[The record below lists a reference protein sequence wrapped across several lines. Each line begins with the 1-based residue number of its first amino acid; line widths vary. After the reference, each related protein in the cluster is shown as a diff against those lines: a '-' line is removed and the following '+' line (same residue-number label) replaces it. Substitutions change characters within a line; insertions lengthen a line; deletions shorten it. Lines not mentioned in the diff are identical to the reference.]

1 MKKVLAVAL
10 IAAALITM
18 IIVPVGAELTN
29 EEQII
34 NDRRPIKCPEC
45 GQQLNNTDGDGNK
58 TPLAWRDVKGNV
70 NYDTVDSYTHYCDN
84 CQTDVTFHFWACKYS
99 SCHICLPTSPGDVC
113 PNCHAYQVIPED
125 IQELIYGAG
134 DAENSYYA
142 GTVQGY
148 EKGKAAATDGGYE
161 AGYNA
166 GYEAGYAV
174 YPFVMGHITNNGQK
188 EVQAEMAS
196 PKYGGAYD
204 PDKLK
209 QDEKN
214 QEAALAQLKVD
225 GQDYN
230 PKQMD
235 AYETVS
241 GAEKESSEGMFM
253 GSPII
258 FGREALGKL
267 GVMDNMYVTMPLVK
281 RLQYQAASVNF
292 NRALG
297 EGNKIKNQKALDNI
311 IKAQT
316 EAIAVQKRVT
326 LDSYKPYVSADE
338 LKQMGAWYDE
348 YLASV
353 VATLRSNESSDNKQK
368 QQEKATKLL
377 NSRLLNKKEKVERRL
392 ELLGQEA
399 AKEAINIYGVGSGG
413 SRLTTGTLPL
423 HNQLETALASFKHT
437 EKALIFN
444 TGYMANVGIISALGI
459 KDSIIFS
466 DELNHASIIDGCR
479 LSHAKTVVYKHN
491 DMKDLAEKLQEH
503 AGCQGLIVTDAVFS
517 MGGDIAPLPDIMA
530 LAEQYHVLTMVDEA
544 HATGVIGATG
554 RGIVEHFGLKR
565 QPDVLMGTLSKALA
579 AEGGYV
585 CGSQLLIDYLRNTAR
600 SYIFS
605 TSLSPAV
612 LAAATKALELL
623 ENQPSMVHQLQ
634 ENTRIFC
641 KTLQQEGI
649 EAHSDTA
656 IVPIVLHD
664 EELALRVAEELN
676 IQNIFISPIRYP
688 TVPKGQAMLRAAL
701 MATHTAEE
709 LRQAAHTIGQ
719 TISRLTNN

>member
-1 MKKVLAVAL
+1 MS
-10 IAAALITM
+10 I
-18 IIVPVGAELTN
+18 
-29 EEQII
+29 
-34 NDRRPIKCPEC
+34 
-45 GQQLNNTDGDGNK
+45 
-58 TPLAWRDVKGNV
+58 
-70 NYDTVDSYTHYCDN
+70 
-84 CQTDVTFHFWACKYS
+84 YS
-99 SCHICLPTSPGDVC
+99 LKMRASKHTGS
-113 PNCHAYQVIPED
+113 
-125 IQELIYGAG
+125 IQE
-134 DAENSYYA
+134 
-142 GTVQGY
+142 
-148 EKGKAAATDGGYE
+148 
-161 AGYNA
+161 
-166 GYEAGYAV
+166 
-174 YPFVMGHITNNGQK
+174 H
-188 EVQAEMAS
+188 
-196 PKYGGAYD
+196 
-204 PDKLK
+204 
-209 QDEKN
+209 
-214 QEAALAQLKVD
+214 
-225 GQDYN
+225 
-230 PKQMD
+230 
-235 AYETVS
+235 VS
-241 GAEKESSEGMFM
+241 GAEKILPQQELPQQM
-253 GSPII
+253 
-258 FGREALGKL
+258 EALLSRALHHAKGKADFINLKIEAVAPENLKYIEALPVSTHEAATPAEGRQFMCQIMTEL
-267 GVMDNMYVTMPLVK
+267 GLTPDKCQKILELFQATYGMRGAMLLDVDTLERLEPDQQRGIRATYMDSIAPKGEAKAICDGKNHFQEALVLASKVLSAPNIIGELCMSDDPDYITGYIATRDKGYIRITQLKKMGCPDGGRIFLYRGPKSQVEDCIQYLQEQRVLVK
-281 RLQYQAASVNF
+281 NVPSNPYANNTPKPKSTSDKPWQIFQDILAQKKSQQLYRNTKEISSAQAAHIIYQ
-292 NRALG
+292 G
-297 EGNKIKNQKALDNI
+297 QNQL
-311 IKAQT
+311 
-316 EAIAVQKRVT
+316 
-326 LDSYKPYVSADE
+326 
-338 LKQMGAWYDE
+338 M
-348 YLASV
+348 LAS
-353 VATLRSNESSDNKQK
+353 NDY
-368 QQEKATKLL
+368 
-377 NSRLLNKKEKVERRL
+377 
-392 ELLGQEA
+392 LGLIDHPEVKEA
-399 AKEAINIYGVGSGG
+399 AKEAIKIYGVGSGG

-554 RGIVEHFGLKR
+554 RGIAEHFGLKR

-641 KTLQQEGI
+641 KTLQKEGI

-676 IQNIFISPIRYP
+676 RQNIFISPIRYP
-688 TVPKGQAMLRAAL
+688 TLPKGQAMLRAAL
-701 MATHTAEE
+701 MATHTPEE
-709 LRQAAHTIGQ
+709 LCQAAHTIGQ
-719 TISRLTNN
+719 TISRLADN

>member
-1 MKKVLAVAL
+1 MS
-10 IAAALITM
+10 I
-18 IIVPVGAELTN
+18 
-29 EEQII
+29 
-34 NDRRPIKCPEC
+34 
-45 GQQLNNTDGDGNK
+45 
-58 TPLAWRDVKGNV
+58 
-70 NYDTVDSYTHYCDN
+70 
-84 CQTDVTFHFWACKYS
+84 YS
-99 SCHICLPTSPGDVC
+99 LKMRASKHTGS
-113 PNCHAYQVIPED
+113 
-125 IQELIYGAG
+125 IQE
-134 DAENSYYA
+134 
-142 GTVQGY
+142 
-148 EKGKAAATDGGYE
+148 
-161 AGYNA
+161 
-166 GYEAGYAV
+166 
-174 YPFVMGHITNNGQK
+174 H
-188 EVQAEMAS
+188 
-196 PKYGGAYD
+196 
-204 PDKLK
+204 
-209 QDEKN
+209 
-214 QEAALAQLKVD
+214 
-225 GQDYN
+225 
-230 PKQMD
+230 
-235 AYETVS
+235 VS
-241 GAEKESSEGMFM
+241 GAEKILPQQELPQQMEALLSRALHHAKGKADFINLKIEAISSE
-253 GSPII
+253 SLQYI
-258 FGREALGKL
+258 EALPVSTHEAANPAEGRQFMCQIMTELGLTPDKCQKILELFQATYGMRGAMLLDVDTLERLEPDQQRGIRATYMDSIAPKGEAKDICDGKNHFQEAL
-267 GVMDNMYVTMPLVK
+267 VLASKVLSAPNIIGELCMSDDPDYITGYIATRDKGYIRITQLKEMGCPDGGRIFLYRGPKSQVEDCIQYLQEQRVLVK
-281 RLQYQAASVNF
+281 NVPANPYGNNTSKPKSAPNKPWQVFEDILAQKKSQQLYRNTKEISSAQAAHIIYQ
-292 NRALG
+292 G
-297 EGNKIKNQKALDNI
+297 QNQL
-311 IKAQT
+311 
-316 EAIAVQKRVT
+316 
-326 LDSYKPYVSADE
+326 
-338 LKQMGAWYDE
+338 M
-348 YLASV
+348 LAS
-353 VATLRSNESSDNKQK
+353 NDY
-368 QQEKATKLL
+368 
-377 NSRLLNKKEKVERRL
+377 
-392 ELLGQEA
+392 LGLIDHPEVKEA

-554 RGIVEHFGLKR
+554 RGIAEHFGLKH

-664 EELALRVAEELN
+664 EELALRAAEELN
-676 IQNIFISPIRYP
+676 RQNIFISPIRYP

-701 MATHTAEE
+701 MATHTPEE

-719 TISRLTNN
+719 TILRLTDN

>member
-1 MKKVLAVAL
+1 MS
-10 IAAALITM
+10 I
-18 IIVPVGAELTN
+18 
-29 EEQII
+29 
-34 NDRRPIKCPEC
+34 
-45 GQQLNNTDGDGNK
+45 
-58 TPLAWRDVKGNV
+58 
-70 NYDTVDSYTHYCDN
+70 
-84 CQTDVTFHFWACKYS
+84 YS
-99 SCHICLPTSPGDVC
+99 LKMRASKHTGS
-113 PNCHAYQVIPED
+113 
-125 IQELIYGAG
+125 IQE
-134 DAENSYYA
+134 
-142 GTVQGY
+142 
-148 EKGKAAATDGGYE
+148 
-161 AGYNA
+161 
-166 GYEAGYAV
+166 
-174 YPFVMGHITNNGQK
+174 H
-188 EVQAEMAS
+188 
-196 PKYGGAYD
+196 
-204 PDKLK
+204 
-209 QDEKN
+209 
-214 QEAALAQLKVD
+214 
-225 GQDYN
+225 
-230 PKQMD
+230 
-235 AYETVS
+235 VS
-241 GAEKESSEGMFM
+241 GAEKILPQQELPQQMEALLSRALHHAKGKADFINLKIEAISSESLKYIEALPVSTHEAATPAEGRQFMCQIMTELGLTPDKCQKILELFQATYGMRGAM
-253 GSPII
+253 LLDVDTLERLEPDQQRGIRATYMDSIAPK
-258 FGREALGKL
+258 REAKVICDGKNHFQEAL
-267 GVMDNMYVTMPLVK
+267 VLASKVLSAPNIIGELCMSDDPDYITGYIATRDKGYIRITQLKEMGCPDGGRIFLYRGPKSQVDDCIQYLQEQRVLVK
-281 RLQYQAASVNF
+281 NVPSNPYANNTPKPKSTSDKPWQIFEDILDQKKSQQLYRNTKEISSAQAAHIIYQ
-292 NRALG
+292 G
-297 EGNKIKNQKALDNI
+297 QNQL
-311 IKAQT
+311 
-316 EAIAVQKRVT
+316 
-326 LDSYKPYVSADE
+326 
-338 LKQMGAWYDE
+338 M
-348 YLASV
+348 LAS
-353 VATLRSNESSDNKQK
+353 NDY
-368 QQEKATKLL
+368 
-377 NSRLLNKKEKVERRL
+377 
-392 ELLGQEA
+392 LGLIDHPEVKEA
-399 AKEAINIYGVGSGG
+399 AREAINIYGVGSGG

-423 HNQLETALASFKHT
+423 HNQLETTLASFKHT

-491 DMKDLAEKLQEH
+491 DMKDLAEKLQAH
-503 AGCQGLIVTDAVFS
+503 AGCQGLIITDAVFS

-554 RGIVEHFGLKR
+554 RGIAEYFGLKR

-664 EELALRVAEELN
+664 EELALRAAEELN
-676 IQNIFISPIRYP
+676 RQNIFISPIRYP

-719 TISRLTNN
+719 TISRLTDN

>member
-1 MKKVLAVAL
+1 MS
-10 IAAALITM
+10 I
-18 IIVPVGAELTN
+18 
-29 EEQII
+29 
-34 NDRRPIKCPEC
+34 
-45 GQQLNNTDGDGNK
+45 
-58 TPLAWRDVKGNV
+58 
-70 NYDTVDSYTHYCDN
+70 
-84 CQTDVTFHFWACKYS
+84 YS
-99 SCHICLPTSPGDVC
+99 LKMRASKHTGS
-113 PNCHAYQVIPED
+113 
-125 IQELIYGAG
+125 IQE
-134 DAENSYYA
+134 
-142 GTVQGY
+142 
-148 EKGKAAATDGGYE
+148 
-161 AGYNA
+161 
-166 GYEAGYAV
+166 
-174 YPFVMGHITNNGQK
+174 H
-188 EVQAEMAS
+188 
-196 PKYGGAYD
+196 
-204 PDKLK
+204 
-209 QDEKN
+209 
-214 QEAALAQLKVD
+214 
-225 GQDYN
+225 
-230 PKQMD
+230 
-235 AYETVS
+235 VS
-241 GAEKESSEGMFM
+241 GAEKILPQHELPQQM
-253 GSPII
+253 
-258 FGREALGKL
+258 EALLSRALHHAKGKADFINLKIEAVAPENLQYIEALPVSTHEAATPAEGQQFMCQIMAEL
-267 GVMDNMYVTMPLVK
+267 GLTQDKCQKILELFQATYGMRGAMLLDVDTLERLEPDQQRGIRATYMDSIAPKGEAKAICDGKNHFQEALVLASKVLSAPNIIGELCMSDDPDYITGYIATQDKGYIRITQLKEMGCPDGGRIFLYHGPKSQVNDCIKYLQEQRVLVK
-281 RLQYQAASVNF
+281 NVPTNLYGNNTPKPKSAPNKPWQVFEDILAQKKSQQLYRNTKEISSAQAAHIIYQ
-292 NRALG
+292 G
-297 EGNKIKNQKALDNI
+297 QNQL
-311 IKAQT
+311 
-316 EAIAVQKRVT
+316 
-326 LDSYKPYVSADE
+326 
-338 LKQMGAWYDE
+338 M
-348 YLASV
+348 LAS
-353 VATLRSNESSDNKQK
+353 NDY
-368 QQEKATKLL
+368 
-377 NSRLLNKKEKVERRL
+377 
-392 ELLGQEA
+392 LGLIDHPEVKEA

-491 DMKDLAEKLQEH
+491 DMQDLAEKLQKY

-554 RGIVEHFGLKR
+554 QGIAEHFGLKR

-612 LAAATKALELL
+612 LAAATKALKLL
-623 ENQPSMVHQLQ
+623 ADQPSMVHQLQ
-634 ENTRIFC
+634 DNTRIFC

-664 EELALRVAEELN
+664 EELALCVAEELN
-676 IQNIFISPIRYP
+676 RQNIFISPIRYP

-701 MATHTAEE
+701 MATHTPEE

-719 TISRLTNN
+719 TIARFTDN

>member
-1 MKKVLAVAL
+1 MS
-10 IAAALITM
+10 I
-18 IIVPVGAELTN
+18 
-29 EEQII
+29 
-34 NDRRPIKCPEC
+34 
-45 GQQLNNTDGDGNK
+45 
-58 TPLAWRDVKGNV
+58 
-70 NYDTVDSYTHYCDN
+70 
-84 CQTDVTFHFWACKYS
+84 YS
-99 SCHICLPTSPGDVC
+99 LKMRASKHTGS
-113 PNCHAYQVIPED
+113 
-125 IQELIYGAG
+125 IQE
-134 DAENSYYA
+134 
-142 GTVQGY
+142 
-148 EKGKAAATDGGYE
+148 
-161 AGYNA
+161 
-166 GYEAGYAV
+166 
-174 YPFVMGHITNNGQK
+174 H
-188 EVQAEMAS
+188 
-196 PKYGGAYD
+196 
-204 PDKLK
+204 
-209 QDEKN
+209 
-214 QEAALAQLKVD
+214 
-225 GQDYN
+225 
-230 PKQMD
+230 
-235 AYETVS
+235 VS
-241 GAEKESSEGMFM
+241 GAEKILPQQELPQQM
-253 GSPII
+253 
-258 FGREALGKL
+258 EALLSRALHHAKGKADFINLKIEAVAPENLQYIEALPVSTHEAATPAEGRQFMCQIMTEL
-267 GVMDNMYVTMPLVK
+267 GLTPDKCQKILELFQATYGMRGAMLLDVDTLERLEPDQQRGIRATYMDSIAPKGEAKAICDGKNHFQEALVLASKVLSAPNIIGELCMSDDPDYITGYIATRDKGYIRITQLKEMGCPDGGRIFLYRGPKSQVEDCIQYLQEQRVLVK
-281 RLQYQAASVNF
+281 NVPSNPYANNTPKPKSTSDKPWQIFQDILDQKKSQQLYRNTKEISSAQAAHIIYQ
-292 NRALG
+292 G
-297 EGNKIKNQKALDNI
+297 QNQL
-311 IKAQT
+311 
-316 EAIAVQKRVT
+316 
-326 LDSYKPYVSADE
+326 
-338 LKQMGAWYDE
+338 M
-348 YLASV
+348 LAS
-353 VATLRSNESSDNKQK
+353 NDY
-368 QQEKATKLL
+368 
-377 NSRLLNKKEKVERRL
+377 
-392 ELLGQEA
+392 LGLIDHPEVKEA

-554 RGIVEHFGLKR
+554 RGIAEHFGLKC

-585 CGSQLLIDYLRNTAR
+585 CSSQLLIDYLRNTAR

-676 IQNIFISPIRYP
+676 RQNIFISPIRYP

-701 MATHTAEE
+701 MATHTPEE
-709 LRQAAHTIGQ
+709 LCQAAHTIGQ
-719 TISRLTNN
+719 TISRLTDN

>member
-1 MKKVLAVAL
+1 MS
-10 IAAALITM
+10 I
-18 IIVPVGAELTN
+18 
-29 EEQII
+29 
-34 NDRRPIKCPEC
+34 
-45 GQQLNNTDGDGNK
+45 
-58 TPLAWRDVKGNV
+58 
-70 NYDTVDSYTHYCDN
+70 
-84 CQTDVTFHFWACKYS
+84 YS
-99 SCHICLPTSPGDVC
+99 LKMRASKHTGS
-113 PNCHAYQVIPED
+113 
-125 IQELIYGAG
+125 IQE
-134 DAENSYYA
+134 
-142 GTVQGY
+142 
-148 EKGKAAATDGGYE
+148 
-161 AGYNA
+161 
-166 GYEAGYAV
+166 
-174 YPFVMGHITNNGQK
+174 H
-188 EVQAEMAS
+188 
-196 PKYGGAYD
+196 
-204 PDKLK
+204 
-209 QDEKN
+209 
-214 QEAALAQLKVD
+214 
-225 GQDYN
+225 
-230 PKQMD
+230 
-235 AYETVS
+235 VS
-241 GAEKESSEGMFM
+241 GAEKILPQQELPQQMEALLSRALHHAKGKADFINLKIEAISSE
-253 GSPII
+253 SLQYI
-258 FGREALGKL
+258 EALPVSTHEAANPAEGRQFMCQIMTELGLTPDKCQKILELFQATYGMRGAMLLNVDTLERLEPDQQRGIRATYMDSIAPKGEVKAICDGKNHFQEAL
-267 GVMDNMYVTMPLVK
+267 VLASKVLSAPNIIGELCMSDDPDYITGYIATRDKGYIRITQLKEMGCPDGGRIFLYRGPKSQVNDCIKYLQEQRVLVK
-281 RLQYQAASVNF
+281 NVPANPYGNNTPKPKSPSDKPWQVFEDILAQKKSQQLYRNTKEISSAQAAHIIYQGQNQLMLASNDY
-292 NRALG
+292 LG
-297 EGNKIKNQKALDNI
+297 LIDHPEIKN
-311 IKAQT
+311 
-316 EAIAVQKRVT
+316 
-326 LDSYKPYVSADE
+326 
-338 LKQMGAWYDE
+338 
-348 YLASV
+348 
-353 VATLRSNESSDNKQK
+353 
-368 QQEKATKLL
+368 
-377 NSRLLNKKEKVERRL
+377 
-392 ELLGQEA
+392 A

-491 DMKDLAEKLQEH
+491 DMKDLTEKLQEH

-641 KTLQQEGI
+641 ETLQQEGI

-656 IVPIVLHD
+656 IIPIVLHD

-676 IQNIFISPIRYP
+676 RQNIFISPIRYP

-701 MATHTAEE
+701 MATHTPEE

>member
-1 MKKVLAVAL
+1 MS
-10 IAAALITM
+10 I
-18 IIVPVGAELTN
+18 
-29 EEQII
+29 
-34 NDRRPIKCPEC
+34 
-45 GQQLNNTDGDGNK
+45 
-58 TPLAWRDVKGNV
+58 
-70 NYDTVDSYTHYCDN
+70 
-84 CQTDVTFHFWACKYS
+84 YS
-99 SCHICLPTSPGDVC
+99 LKMRASKHTGS
-113 PNCHAYQVIPED
+113 
-125 IQELIYGAG
+125 IQE
-134 DAENSYYA
+134 
-142 GTVQGY
+142 
-148 EKGKAAATDGGYE
+148 
-161 AGYNA
+161 
-166 GYEAGYAV
+166 
-174 YPFVMGHITNNGQK
+174 H
-188 EVQAEMAS
+188 
-196 PKYGGAYD
+196 
-204 PDKLK
+204 
-209 QDEKN
+209 
-214 QEAALAQLKVD
+214 
-225 GQDYN
+225 
-230 PKQMD
+230 
-235 AYETVS
+235 VS
-241 GAEKESSEGMFM
+241 GAEKILPQQELPQQM
-253 GSPII
+253 
-258 FGREALGKL
+258 EALLSRALHHAKGKADFINLKIEAVAPENLKYIEALPVSTHEAATPAEGRQFMCQIMTEL
-267 GVMDNMYVTMPLVK
+267 GLTPDKCQKILELFQATYGMRGAMLLDVDTLERLEPDQQRGIRATYMDSIAPKGEAKAICDGKNHFQEALVLASKVLSAPNIIGELCMSDDPDYITGYIATRDKGYIRITQLKKMGCPDGGRIFLYRGPKSQVEDCIQYLQEQRVLVK
-281 RLQYQAASVNF
+281 NVPSNPYANNTPKPKSTSDKPWQIFQDILAQKKSQQLYRNTKEISSAQAAHIIYQ
-292 NRALG
+292 G
-297 EGNKIKNQKALDNI
+297 QNQL
-311 IKAQT
+311 
-316 EAIAVQKRVT
+316 
-326 LDSYKPYVSADE
+326 
-338 LKQMGAWYDE
+338 M
-348 YLASV
+348 LAS
-353 VATLRSNESSDNKQK
+353 NDY
-368 QQEKATKLL
+368 
-377 NSRLLNKKEKVERRL
+377 
-392 ELLGQEA
+392 LGLIDHPEVKEA

-554 RGIVEHFGLKR
+554 RGIAEHFGLKR

-676 IQNIFISPIRYP
+676 RQNIFISPIRYP

-701 MATHTAEE
+701 MATHTPEE
-709 LRQAAHTIGQ
+709 LCQAAHTIGQ
-719 TISRLTNN
+719 TISRLADN

>member
-1 MKKVLAVAL
+1 MS
-10 IAAALITM
+10 I
-18 IIVPVGAELTN
+18 
-29 EEQII
+29 
-34 NDRRPIKCPEC
+34 
-45 GQQLNNTDGDGNK
+45 
-58 TPLAWRDVKGNV
+58 
-70 NYDTVDSYTHYCDN
+70 
-84 CQTDVTFHFWACKYS
+84 YS
-99 SCHICLPTSPGDVC
+99 LKMRASKHTGSV
-113 PNCHAYQVIPED
+113 
-125 IQELIYGAG
+125 QE
-134 DAENSYYA
+134 
-142 GTVQGY
+142 
-148 EKGKAAATDGGYE
+148 
-161 AGYNA
+161 
-166 GYEAGYAV
+166 
-174 YPFVMGHITNNGQK
+174 H
-188 EVQAEMAS
+188 
-196 PKYGGAYD
+196 
-204 PDKLK
+204 
-209 QDEKN
+209 
-214 QEAALAQLKVD
+214 
-225 GQDYN
+225 
-230 PKQMD
+230 
-235 AYETVS
+235 VS
-241 GAEKESSEGMFM
+241 GAEKILPQQELPQQMEALLSRALHHAKGKADFINLKIEAISSE
-253 GSPII
+253 SLKYI
-258 FGREALGKL
+258 EALPVSTHEAANPAEGRQFMCQIMTELGLTPDKCQKILELFQATYGMRGAMLLDVDTLERLEPDQQRGIRATYMDSIAPKGEAKAICDGKNHFQEAL
-267 GVMDNMYVTMPLVK
+267 VLASKVLSAPNIIGELCMSDDPDYITGYIATRDKGYIRITQLKEMGCPDGGRIFLYRGPKSQVEDCIKYLQEQRVLVK
-281 RLQYQAASVNF
+281 NVPANPYANNTPKPKSPSDKPWQVFADILAQKKSQQLYRNTKEISSAQAAHIVYQ
-292 NRALG
+292 G
-297 EGNKIKNQKALDNI
+297 QNQL
-311 IKAQT
+311 
-316 EAIAVQKRVT
+316 
-326 LDSYKPYVSADE
+326 
-338 LKQMGAWYDE
+338 M
-348 YLASV
+348 LAS
-353 VATLRSNESSDNKQK
+353 NDY
-368 QQEKATKLL
+368 
-377 NSRLLNKKEKVERRL
+377 
-392 ELLGQEA
+392 LGLIDHPEVKEA

-479 LSHAKTVVYKHN
+479 LSHAKTLVYKHN
-491 DMKDLAEKLQEH
+491 DMKDLAEKLREH

-554 RGIVEHFGLKR
+554 RGIAEHFGLKR

-612 LAAATKALELL
+612 LATATKALELL

-641 KTLQQEGI
+641 ETLQQEGI

-676 IQNIFISPIRYP
+676 RQNIFISPIRYP

-701 MATHTAEE
+701 MATHTPEE

>member
-1 MKKVLAVAL
+1 MS
-10 IAAALITM
+10 I
-18 IIVPVGAELTN
+18 
-29 EEQII
+29 
-34 NDRRPIKCPEC
+34 
-45 GQQLNNTDGDGNK
+45 
-58 TPLAWRDVKGNV
+58 
-70 NYDTVDSYTHYCDN
+70 
-84 CQTDVTFHFWACKYS
+84 YS
-99 SCHICLPTSPGDVC
+99 LKMRASKHTGS
-113 PNCHAYQVIPED
+113 
-125 IQELIYGAG
+125 IQE
-134 DAENSYYA
+134 
-142 GTVQGY
+142 
-148 EKGKAAATDGGYE
+148 
-161 AGYNA
+161 
-166 GYEAGYAV
+166 
-174 YPFVMGHITNNGQK
+174 H
-188 EVQAEMAS
+188 
-196 PKYGGAYD
+196 
-204 PDKLK
+204 
-209 QDEKN
+209 
-214 QEAALAQLKVD
+214 
-225 GQDYN
+225 
-230 PKQMD
+230 
-235 AYETVS
+235 VS
-241 GAEKESSEGMFM
+241 GAEKILPQQELPQQM
-253 GSPII
+253 
-258 FGREALGKL
+258 EALLSRALHHAKGKADFINLKIEAVAPENLKYIEALPVSTHEAATPADGRQFMCQIMAEL
-267 GVMDNMYVTMPLVK
+267 GLTTDKCQKILELFQATYGMRGAMLLDVDTLERLEPDQQRGIRATYMDSIAPKGEAKAICDGKNHFQEALVLASKVLSAPNIIGELCMSDDPDYITGYIATRDKGYIRITQLKEMGCPDGGRIFLYRGPKSQVEDCIQYLQEQRVLVK
-281 RLQYQAASVNF
+281 NVPSNPYANNTPKPKSTSDKPWQTFQDILAQKKNQQLYRNTKEISSAQAAHIIYQ
-292 NRALG
+292 G
-297 EGNKIKNQKALDNI
+297 QNQL
-311 IKAQT
+311 
-316 EAIAVQKRVT
+316 
-326 LDSYKPYVSADE
+326 
-338 LKQMGAWYDE
+338 M
-348 YLASV
+348 LAS
-353 VATLRSNESSDNKQK
+353 NDY
-368 QQEKATKLL
+368 
-377 NSRLLNKKEKVERRL
+377 
-392 ELLGQEA
+392 LGLIDHPEVKEA

-554 RGIVEHFGLKR
+554 RGIAEHFGLKR

-649 EAHSDTA
+649 EAYSDTA

-664 EELALRVAEELN
+664 EELALRVAEKLN
-676 IQNIFISPIRYP
+676 RQNIFISPIRYP

-701 MATHTAEE
+701 MATHTPEE
-709 LRQAAHTIGQ
+709 LCQAAHTIGQ
-719 TISRLTNN
+719 TISKLADN

>member
-1 MKKVLAVAL
+1 MS
-10 IAAALITM
+10 I
-18 IIVPVGAELTN
+18 
-29 EEQII
+29 
-34 NDRRPIKCPEC
+34 
-45 GQQLNNTDGDGNK
+45 
-58 TPLAWRDVKGNV
+58 
-70 NYDTVDSYTHYCDN
+70 
-84 CQTDVTFHFWACKYS
+84 YS
-99 SCHICLPTSPGDVC
+99 LKMRASKHIGS
-113 PNCHAYQVIPED
+113 
-125 IQELIYGAG
+125 IQE
-134 DAENSYYA
+134 
-142 GTVQGY
+142 
-148 EKGKAAATDGGYE
+148 
-161 AGYNA
+161 
-166 GYEAGYAV
+166 
-174 YPFVMGHITNNGQK
+174 H
-188 EVQAEMAS
+188 
-196 PKYGGAYD
+196 
-204 PDKLK
+204 
-209 QDEKN
+209 
-214 QEAALAQLKVD
+214 
-225 GQDYN
+225 
-230 PKQMD
+230 
-235 AYETVS
+235 VS
-241 GAEKESSEGMFM
+241 GAEKILPQQELPQQMEALLSRALHHAKGKADFINLKIEAISSENLKY
-253 GSPII
+253 I
-258 FGREALGKL
+258 EALPVSTHEAATPADGRQFMCQIMAELGLTPDKCQKILELFQATYGMRGAMLLDVDTLERLEPDQQRGIRATYMDSIAPKGEAKAICDGKNHFQEAL
-267 GVMDNMYVTMPLVK
+267 VLASKVLSAPNIIGELCMSDDPDYITGYIATRDKGYIRITQLKEMGCPDGGRIFLYRGPKSQVEDCIQYLQEQRVLVK
-281 RLQYQAASVNF
+281 NVPSNPYGNNTPKPKSTSDKPWQIFQDILAQKKSQQLYRNTKEISSAQAAHIIYQ
-292 NRALG
+292 G
-297 EGNKIKNQKALDNI
+297 QNQL
-311 IKAQT
+311 
-316 EAIAVQKRVT
+316 
-326 LDSYKPYVSADE
+326 
-338 LKQMGAWYDE
+338 M
-348 YLASV
+348 LAS
-353 VATLRSNESSDNKQK
+353 NDY
-368 QQEKATKLL
+368 
-377 NSRLLNKKEKVERRL
+377 
-392 ELLGQEA
+392 LGLIDHPEVKEA

-423 HNQLETALASFKHT
+423 HNQLESALASFKHT

-641 KTLQQEGI
+641 KTLQQEGL

-676 IQNIFISPIRYP
+676 RQNIFISPIRYP

-701 MATHTAEE
+701 MATHTPEE
-709 LRQAAHTIGQ
+709 LCQAAHTIGQ
-719 TISRLTNN
+719 TIAKLADN

>member
-1 MKKVLAVAL
+1 MS
-10 IAAALITM
+10 I
-18 IIVPVGAELTN
+18 
-29 EEQII
+29 
-34 NDRRPIKCPEC
+34 
-45 GQQLNNTDGDGNK
+45 
-58 TPLAWRDVKGNV
+58 
-70 NYDTVDSYTHYCDN
+70 
-84 CQTDVTFHFWACKYS
+84 YS
-99 SCHICLPTSPGDVC
+99 LKMRASKHTGS
-113 PNCHAYQVIPED
+113 
-125 IQELIYGAG
+125 IQE
-134 DAENSYYA
+134 
-142 GTVQGY
+142 
-148 EKGKAAATDGGYE
+148 
-161 AGYNA
+161 
-166 GYEAGYAV
+166 
-174 YPFVMGHITNNGQK
+174 H
-188 EVQAEMAS
+188 
-196 PKYGGAYD
+196 
-204 PDKLK
+204 
-209 QDEKN
+209 
-214 QEAALAQLKVD
+214 
-225 GQDYN
+225 
-230 PKQMD
+230 
-235 AYETVS
+235 VS
-241 GAEKESSEGMFM
+241 GAEKILPQQELPQQM
-253 GSPII
+253 
-258 FGREALGKL
+258 EALLSRALHHAKGKADFINLKIEAVAPENLKYIEALPVSTHEAATPAEGRQFMCQIMTEL
-267 GVMDNMYVTMPLVK
+267 GLTPDKCQKILELFQATYGMRGAMLLDIDTLERLEPDQQRGIRATYMDSVAPKGEAKAICDGKNHFQEALVLASKVLSAPNIIGELCMSDDPDYITGYIATRDKGYIRITQLKEMGCLDGGRIFLYRGPKSQVEDCIQYLQEQRVLVK
-281 RLQYQAASVNF
+281 NVPSNPYANNTPKPKSTSDKPWQIFQDILAQKKNQQLYRNTKEISSAQAAHIIYQ
-292 NRALG
+292 G
-297 EGNKIKNQKALDNI
+297 QNQL
-311 IKAQT
+311 
-316 EAIAVQKRVT
+316 
-326 LDSYKPYVSADE
+326 
-338 LKQMGAWYDE
+338 M
-348 YLASV
+348 LAS
-353 VATLRSNESSDNKQK
+353 NDY
-368 QQEKATKLL
+368 
-377 NSRLLNKKEKVERRL
+377 
-392 ELLGQEA
+392 LGLIDHPEVKEA

-554 RGIVEHFGLKR
+554 RGIAEHFGLKR

-676 IQNIFISPIRYP
+676 RQNIFISPIRYP

-701 MATHTAEE
+701 MATHIPEE

>member
-1 MKKVLAVAL
+1 MS
-10 IAAALITM
+10 I
-18 IIVPVGAELTN
+18 
-29 EEQII
+29 
-34 NDRRPIKCPEC
+34 
-45 GQQLNNTDGDGNK
+45 
-58 TPLAWRDVKGNV
+58 
-70 NYDTVDSYTHYCDN
+70 
-84 CQTDVTFHFWACKYS
+84 YS
-99 SCHICLPTSPGDVC
+99 LKMRASKHTGS
-113 PNCHAYQVIPED
+113 
-125 IQELIYGAG
+125 IQE
-134 DAENSYYA
+134 
-142 GTVQGY
+142 
-148 EKGKAAATDGGYE
+148 
-161 AGYNA
+161 
-166 GYEAGYAV
+166 
-174 YPFVMGHITNNGQK
+174 H
-188 EVQAEMAS
+188 
-196 PKYGGAYD
+196 
-204 PDKLK
+204 
-209 QDEKN
+209 
-214 QEAALAQLKVD
+214 
-225 GQDYN
+225 
-230 PKQMD
+230 
-235 AYETVS
+235 VS
-241 GAEKESSEGMFM
+241 GAEKILPQQELPQQM
-253 GSPII
+253 
-258 FGREALGKL
+258 EALLSRALHHAKGKADFINLKIEAVTPENLKYIEALPVSTHEAATPAEGRQFMCQIMAEL
-267 GVMDNMYVTMPLVK
+267 GLTPDKCQKIWELFQATYGMRGAMLLDVDTLERLEPDQQRGIRATYMDSIAPKGEAKAICDGKNHFQEALVLASKVLSAPNIIGELCMSDDPDYITGYIATRDKGYIRITKLKEMGCPDGGRIFLYRGPKSQVEDCIQYLQEQRVLVK
-281 RLQYQAASVNF
+281 NVPANPYGNNTSKPKSASNKPWQTFQDILAQKKIQQLYRNTKEISTAQAAHIIYQ
-292 NRALG
+292 G
-297 EGNKIKNQKALDNI
+297 QNQL
-311 IKAQT
+311 
-316 EAIAVQKRVT
+316 
-326 LDSYKPYVSADE
+326 
-338 LKQMGAWYDE
+338 M
-348 YLASV
+348 LAS
-353 VATLRSNESSDNKQK
+353 NDY
-368 QQEKATKLL
+368 
-377 NSRLLNKKEKVERRL
+377 
-392 ELLGQEA
+392 LGLIDHPEVKEA

-503 AGCQGLIVTDAVFS
+503 AGCQSLIVTDAVFS

-641 KTLQQEGI
+641 KTLHQEGI

-676 IQNIFISPIRYP
+676 MQNIFISPIRYP

-701 MATHTAEE
+701 MATHTPEE
-709 LRQAAHTIGQ
+709 LCQAAHTIGQ
-719 TISRLTNN
+719 TISRLADN

>member
-1 MKKVLAVAL
+1 MS
-10 IAAALITM
+10 I
-18 IIVPVGAELTN
+18 
-29 EEQII
+29 
-34 NDRRPIKCPEC
+34 
-45 GQQLNNTDGDGNK
+45 
-58 TPLAWRDVKGNV
+58 
-70 NYDTVDSYTHYCDN
+70 
-84 CQTDVTFHFWACKYS
+84 YS
-99 SCHICLPTSPGDVC
+99 LKMRASKHTGS
-113 PNCHAYQVIPED
+113 
-125 IQELIYGAG
+125 IQE
-134 DAENSYYA
+134 
-142 GTVQGY
+142 
-148 EKGKAAATDGGYE
+148 
-161 AGYNA
+161 
-166 GYEAGYAV
+166 
-174 YPFVMGHITNNGQK
+174 H
-188 EVQAEMAS
+188 
-196 PKYGGAYD
+196 
-204 PDKLK
+204 
-209 QDEKN
+209 
-214 QEAALAQLKVD
+214 
-225 GQDYN
+225 
-230 PKQMD
+230 
-235 AYETVS
+235 VS
-241 GAEKESSEGMFM
+241 GAEKILSQQELPQQMEALLSRAMHHAKGKADFINLKIEAISSE
-253 GSPII
+253 SLKYI
-258 FGREALGKL
+258 EALPVSTHEAANPAEGRQFMCQIMTELGLTPDKCQKILELFQATYGMRGAMLLDVDTLERLEPDQQRGIRATYMDSIAPKGEAKAICDGKNHFQEAL
-267 GVMDNMYVTMPLVK
+267 VLASKVLSAPNIIGELCMSDDPDYITGYIATRDKGYIRITQLKEMGCPDGGRIFLYRGPKSQVNDCIKYLQEQRVLVK
-281 RLQYQAASVNF
+281 NVPANPYGNNTPKPKSPSDKPWQVFEDILAQKKSQQLYRNTKEISSAQAAHIIYQ
-292 NRALG
+292 G
-297 EGNKIKNQKALDNI
+297 QNQL
-311 IKAQT
+311 
-316 EAIAVQKRVT
+316 
-326 LDSYKPYVSADE
+326 
-338 LKQMGAWYDE
+338 M
-348 YLASV
+348 LAS
-353 VATLRSNESSDNKQK
+353 NDY
-368 QQEKATKLL
+368 
-377 NSRLLNKKEKVERRL
+377 
-392 ELLGQEA
+392 LGLIDHPEVKEA

-423 HNQLETALASFKHT
+423 HNQLETALAKFKHT

-554 RGIVEHFGLKR
+554 RGIAEHFGLKR

-676 IQNIFISPIRYP
+676 RQNIFISPIRYP

-701 MATHTAEE
+701 MATHTPEE

-719 TISRLTNN
+719 TILRLTDN

>member
-1 MKKVLAVAL
+1 MS
-10 IAAALITM
+10 I
-18 IIVPVGAELTN
+18 
-29 EEQII
+29 
-34 NDRRPIKCPEC
+34 
-45 GQQLNNTDGDGNK
+45 
-58 TPLAWRDVKGNV
+58 
-70 NYDTVDSYTHYCDN
+70 
-84 CQTDVTFHFWACKYS
+84 YS
-99 SCHICLPTSPGDVC
+99 LKMRASKHTGS
-113 PNCHAYQVIPED
+113 
-125 IQELIYGAG
+125 IQE
-134 DAENSYYA
+134 
-142 GTVQGY
+142 
-148 EKGKAAATDGGYE
+148 
-161 AGYNA
+161 
-166 GYEAGYAV
+166 
-174 YPFVMGHITNNGQK
+174 H
-188 EVQAEMAS
+188 
-196 PKYGGAYD
+196 
-204 PDKLK
+204 
-209 QDEKN
+209 
-214 QEAALAQLKVD
+214 
-225 GQDYN
+225 
-230 PKQMD
+230 
-235 AYETVS
+235 VS
-241 GAEKESSEGMFM
+241 GAEKILPQHELPQQM
-253 GSPII
+253 
-258 FGREALGKL
+258 EALLSRALHHAKGKADFINLKIEAVAPENLQYIEALPVSTHEAATPAEGRQFMCQIMTEL
-267 GVMDNMYVTMPLVK
+267 GLLPDKCQKILELFQATYGMRGAMLLDVDTLERLEPDQQRGIRATYMDSIAPKGEAKAICDGKNHFQEALVLASKVLSAPNIIGELCMSDDPDYITGYIATQDKGYIRITQLKEMGCPDGGRIFLYRGPKSQVEDCIKYLQEQRVLVK
-281 RLQYQAASVNF
+281 NVPANPYGNNTPKPKSPSDKPWQVFKDILAQKKSQQLYRNTKEISSAQAAHIIYQ
-292 NRALG
+292 G
-297 EGNKIKNQKALDNI
+297 QNQL
-311 IKAQT
+311 
-316 EAIAVQKRVT
+316 
-326 LDSYKPYVSADE
+326 
-338 LKQMGAWYDE
+338 M
-348 YLASV
+348 LASNDYLGLIDHPEV
-353 VATLRSNESSDNKQK
+353 
-368 QQEKATKLL
+368 
-377 NSRLLNKKEKVERRL
+377 KE
-392 ELLGQEA
+392 A
-399 AKEAINIYGVGSGG
+399 SKEAINIYGVGSGG

-491 DMKDLAEKLQEH
+491 DMKDLAEKLQKH

-544 HATGVIGATG
+544 HSTGVIGATG

-641 KTLQQEGI
+641 ETLQQEGI

-676 IQNIFISPIRYP
+676 RQNIFISPIRYP

-701 MATHTAEE
+701 MATHTPEE

-719 TISRLTNN
+719 TISRLTDN

>member
-1 MKKVLAVAL
+1 MRASKH
-10 IAAALITM
+10 T
-18 IIVPVGAELTN
+18 G
-29 EEQII
+29 
-34 NDRRPIKCPEC
+34 
-45 GQQLNNTDGDGNK
+45 
-58 TPLAWRDVKGNV
+58 
-70 NYDTVDSYTHYCDN
+70 S
-84 CQTDVTFHFWACKYS
+84 
-99 SCHICLPTSPGDVC
+99 
-113 PNCHAYQVIPED
+113 
-125 IQELIYGAG
+125 IQE
-134 DAENSYYA
+134 
-142 GTVQGY
+142 
-148 EKGKAAATDGGYE
+148 
-161 AGYNA
+161 
-166 GYEAGYAV
+166 
-174 YPFVMGHITNNGQK
+174 H
-188 EVQAEMAS
+188 
-196 PKYGGAYD
+196 
-204 PDKLK
+204 
-209 QDEKN
+209 
-214 QEAALAQLKVD
+214 
-225 GQDYN
+225 
-230 PKQMD
+230 
-235 AYETVS
+235 VS
-241 GAEKESSEGMFM
+241 GAEKILPQQELPQQMEALLSRALHHAKGKADFINLKIEAISSE
-253 GSPII
+253 SLKYI
-258 FGREALGKL
+258 EALPVSTHEAATPAEGRQFMCQIMAELGLTPDKCQKILELFQATYGMRGAMLLDVDTLERLEPDQQRGIRATYMDSIAPKGEVKAICDGKNHFQEAL
-267 GVMDNMYVTMPLVK
+267 VLASKVLSAPNIIGELCMSDDPDYITGYIATRDKGYIRITQLKEMGCPDGGRIFLYRGPKSQVENCIKYLQEQRVLVK
-281 RLQYQAASVNF
+281 NVPANPYANNIPKPKSASNKPWQVFKDILAQKKSQQLYRNTKEISSAQAAHIVYQ
-292 NRALG
+292 G
-297 EGNKIKNQKALDNI
+297 QNQL
-311 IKAQT
+311 
-316 EAIAVQKRVT
+316 
-326 LDSYKPYVSADE
+326 
-338 LKQMGAWYDE
+338 M
-348 YLASV
+348 LASNDY
-353 VATLRSNESSDNKQK
+353 LGLIDHPEI
-368 QQEKATKLL
+368 
-377 NSRLLNKKEKVERRL
+377 KK
-392 ELLGQEA
+392 A
-399 AKEAINIYGVGSGG
+399 AKKAINIYGVGSGG

-444 TGYMANVGIISALGI
+444 TGYMANVGIISALGV

-554 RGIVEHFGLKR
+554 RGIVEHFDLNR

-664 EELALRVAEELN
+664 EELALRVADELN
-676 IQNIFISPIRYP
+676 RQNIFISPIRYP

-701 MATHTAEE
+701 MATHTPEE

-719 TISRLTNN
+719 TISRLADN

>member
-1 MKKVLAVAL
+1 MS
-10 IAAALITM
+10 I
-18 IIVPVGAELTN
+18 
-29 EEQII
+29 
-34 NDRRPIKCPEC
+34 
-45 GQQLNNTDGDGNK
+45 
-58 TPLAWRDVKGNV
+58 
-70 NYDTVDSYTHYCDN
+70 
-84 CQTDVTFHFWACKYS
+84 YS
-99 SCHICLPTSPGDVC
+99 LKMRASKHTGS
-113 PNCHAYQVIPED
+113 
-125 IQELIYGAG
+125 IQE
-134 DAENSYYA
+134 
-142 GTVQGY
+142 
-148 EKGKAAATDGGYE
+148 
-161 AGYNA
+161 
-166 GYEAGYAV
+166 
-174 YPFVMGHITNNGQK
+174 H
-188 EVQAEMAS
+188 
-196 PKYGGAYD
+196 
-204 PDKLK
+204 
-209 QDEKN
+209 
-214 QEAALAQLKVD
+214 
-225 GQDYN
+225 
-230 PKQMD
+230 
-235 AYETVS
+235 VS
-241 GAEKESSEGMFM
+241 GAEKILPQQELPQQMEALLSRALHHAKGKADFINLKIEAISSE
-253 GSPII
+253 SLKYI
-258 FGREALGKL
+258 EALPVSTHEAATPAEGRQFMCQIMAELGLTPDKCQKILALFQATYGMRGAMLLDVDTLERLEPDQQRGIRATYMDSIAPKGEAKAICEGKNHFQEAL
-267 GVMDNMYVTMPLVK
+267 VLASKVLSAPNIIGELCMSDDPDYITGYIATQDRGYIRITQLKEMGCPDGGRIFLYHGPKSQVNDCIKYLQEQRVLVK
-281 RLQYQAASVNF
+281 NVPTNPYGNNTPKPKSAPNKPWQVFEDILAQKKNQQLYRNTKEISSAQAAHIIYQ
-292 NRALG
+292 G
-297 EGNKIKNQKALDNI
+297 QNQL
-311 IKAQT
+311 
-316 EAIAVQKRVT
+316 
-326 LDSYKPYVSADE
+326 
-338 LKQMGAWYDE
+338 M
-348 YLASV
+348 LAS
-353 VATLRSNESSDNKQK
+353 NDY
-368 QQEKATKLL
+368 
-377 NSRLLNKKEKVERRL
+377 
-392 ELLGQEA
+392 LGLIDHPEVKEA

-479 LSHAKTVVYKHN
+479 LNHAKTVVYKHN
-491 DMKDLAEKLQEH
+491 NMKDLAEKLQEH

-612 LAAATKALELL
+612 LAAAAKALELL

-701 MATHTAEE
+701 MATHTPEE
-709 LRQAAHTIGQ
+709 LCQAAHTIGQ

>member
-1 MKKVLAVAL
+1 MS
-10 IAAALITM
+10 I
-18 IIVPVGAELTN
+18 
-29 EEQII
+29 
-34 NDRRPIKCPEC
+34 
-45 GQQLNNTDGDGNK
+45 
-58 TPLAWRDVKGNV
+58 
-70 NYDTVDSYTHYCDN
+70 
-84 CQTDVTFHFWACKYS
+84 YS
-99 SCHICLPTSPGDVC
+99 LKMRASKHTGS
-113 PNCHAYQVIPED
+113 
-125 IQELIYGAG
+125 IQE
-134 DAENSYYA
+134 
-142 GTVQGY
+142 
-148 EKGKAAATDGGYE
+148 
-161 AGYNA
+161 
-166 GYEAGYAV
+166 
-174 YPFVMGHITNNGQK
+174 H
-188 EVQAEMAS
+188 
-196 PKYGGAYD
+196 
-204 PDKLK
+204 
-209 QDEKN
+209 
-214 QEAALAQLKVD
+214 
-225 GQDYN
+225 
-230 PKQMD
+230 
-235 AYETVS
+235 VS
-241 GAEKESSEGMFM
+241 GAEKILPQQELPQQMEALLSRALHHAKGKADFINLKIEAISSE
-253 GSPII
+253 SLKYI
-258 FGREALGKL
+258 EALPVSTHEAATPAEGRQFMCQIMAELGLTPDKCQKILELFQATYGMRGAMLLDVDTLERLEPDQQRGIRATYMDSIAPKGEAKAICEGKNHFQEAL
-267 GVMDNMYVTMPLVK
+267 VLASKVLSAPNIIGELCMSDDPDYITGYIATQDRGYIRITQLKEMGCPDGGRIFLYHGPKSQVEDCIQYLQEQRVLVK
-281 RLQYQAASVNF
+281 NVPSNPYVNNTPKPKSASDKPWQIFEDILAQKKNQQLYRNTKEISSAQAAHIIYQ
-292 NRALG
+292 G
-297 EGNKIKNQKALDNI
+297 QNQL
-311 IKAQT
+311 
-316 EAIAVQKRVT
+316 
-326 LDSYKPYVSADE
+326 
-338 LKQMGAWYDE
+338 M
-348 YLASV
+348 LAS
-353 VATLRSNESSDNKQK
+353 NDY
-368 QQEKATKLL
+368 
-377 NSRLLNKKEKVERRL
+377 
-392 ELLGQEA
+392 LGLIDHPEVKEA

-479 LSHAKTVVYKHN
+479 LNHAKTVVYKHN
-491 DMKDLAEKLQEH
+491 NMKDLAEKLQEH

-612 LAAATKALELL
+612 LAAAAKALELL

>member
-1 MKKVLAVAL
+1 MS
-10 IAAALITM
+10 I
-18 IIVPVGAELTN
+18 
-29 EEQII
+29 
-34 NDRRPIKCPEC
+34 
-45 GQQLNNTDGDGNK
+45 
-58 TPLAWRDVKGNV
+58 
-70 NYDTVDSYTHYCDN
+70 
-84 CQTDVTFHFWACKYS
+84 YS
-99 SCHICLPTSPGDVC
+99 LKMRASKHTGS
-113 PNCHAYQVIPED
+113 
-125 IQELIYGAG
+125 IQE
-134 DAENSYYA
+134 
-142 GTVQGY
+142 
-148 EKGKAAATDGGYE
+148 
-161 AGYNA
+161 
-166 GYEAGYAV
+166 
-174 YPFVMGHITNNGQK
+174 H
-188 EVQAEMAS
+188 
-196 PKYGGAYD
+196 
-204 PDKLK
+204 
-209 QDEKN
+209 
-214 QEAALAQLKVD
+214 
-225 GQDYN
+225 
-230 PKQMD
+230 
-235 AYETVS
+235 VS
-241 GAEKESSEGMFM
+241 GAEKILPQQELPQQMEALLSRALHHAKGKADFINLKIEAISSENLQY
-253 GSPII
+253 I
-258 FGREALGKL
+258 EALPVSTHEAANPAEGRQFMCQIMTELGLTPDKCQKILELFQATYGMRGAMLLDVDTLERLEPDQQRGIRATYMDSIAPRGEAKAICDGKNHFQEAL
-267 GVMDNMYVTMPLVK
+267 VLASKVLSAPNIIGELCMSDDPDYITGYIATRDKGYIRITQLKEMGCPDGGRIFLYRGPKSQVEDCIQYLQEQRVLVK
-281 RLQYQAASVNF
+281 NVPANPYGNNTPKQKSAPNKPWQVFKDILAQKKSQQLYRNTKEISSAQAAHIIYQ
-292 NRALG
+292 G
-297 EGNKIKNQKALDNI
+297 QNQL
-311 IKAQT
+311 
-316 EAIAVQKRVT
+316 
-326 LDSYKPYVSADE
+326 
-338 LKQMGAWYDE
+338 M
-348 YLASV
+348 LAS
-353 VATLRSNESSDNKQK
+353 NDY
-368 QQEKATKLL
+368 
-377 NSRLLNKKEKVERRL
+377 
-392 ELLGQEA
+392 LGLIDHPEVKEA

-544 HATGVIGATG
+544 HATGVIGTTG
-554 RGIVEHFGLKR
+554 RGIAEHFGLKR

-676 IQNIFISPIRYP
+676 RQNIFISPIRYP

-701 MATHTAEE
+701 MATHTPEE
-709 LRQAAHTIGQ
+709 LCQAAHTIGQ
-719 TISRLTNN
+719 TISRLTDN

>member
-1 MKKVLAVAL
+1 MS
-10 IAAALITM
+10 I
-18 IIVPVGAELTN
+18 
-29 EEQII
+29 
-34 NDRRPIKCPEC
+34 
-45 GQQLNNTDGDGNK
+45 
-58 TPLAWRDVKGNV
+58 
-70 NYDTVDSYTHYCDN
+70 
-84 CQTDVTFHFWACKYS
+84 YS
-99 SCHICLPTSPGDVC
+99 LKMRASKHTGS
-113 PNCHAYQVIPED
+113 
-125 IQELIYGAG
+125 IQE
-134 DAENSYYA
+134 
-142 GTVQGY
+142 
-148 EKGKAAATDGGYE
+148 
-161 AGYNA
+161 
-166 GYEAGYAV
+166 
-174 YPFVMGHITNNGQK
+174 H
-188 EVQAEMAS
+188 
-196 PKYGGAYD
+196 
-204 PDKLK
+204 
-209 QDEKN
+209 
-214 QEAALAQLKVD
+214 
-225 GQDYN
+225 
-230 PKQMD
+230 
-235 AYETVS
+235 VS
-241 GAEKESSEGMFM
+241 GAEKILPQQELPQQM
-253 GSPII
+253 
-258 FGREALGKL
+258 EALLSRALHHAKGKADFINLKIEAVAPENLQYIEALPVSTHEAATPAEGLQFMCQIMAEL
-267 GVMDNMYVTMPLVK
+267 GLTPDKCQKILELFQSTYGMRGAMLLDVDTLERLEPDQQRGIRATYMDSIAPKGEAKAICDGKNHFQEALVLASKVLSAPNIIGELCMSDDPDYITGYIATRDKGYIRITQLKKIGCPDGGRIFLYRGPKSQVEDCIQYLQEQRVLVK
-281 RLQYQAASVNF
+281 NVPSNPYANNTPKPKSTSDKPWQIFEDILAQKKSQQLYRNTKEISSAQAAHIIYQ
-292 NRALG
+292 G
-297 EGNKIKNQKALDNI
+297 QNQL
-311 IKAQT
+311 
-316 EAIAVQKRVT
+316 
-326 LDSYKPYVSADE
+326 
-338 LKQMGAWYDE
+338 M
-348 YLASV
+348 LAS
-353 VATLRSNESSDNKQK
+353 NDY
-368 QQEKATKLL
+368 
-377 NSRLLNKKEKVERRL
+377 
-392 ELLGQEA
+392 LGLIDHPEVKEA

-437 EKALIFN
+437 EKALLFN

-491 DMKDLAEKLQEH
+491 DMKDLAKKLQEH

-544 HATGVIGATG
+544 HATGVIGTTG
-554 RGIVEHFGLKR
+554 RGIAEHFGLKR

-676 IQNIFISPIRYP
+676 MQNIFISPIRYP

-701 MATHTAEE
+701 MATHTPEE
-709 LRQAAHTIGQ
+709 LCQAAHTIGQ
-719 TISRLTNN
+719 TIARLTDN

>member
-1 MKKVLAVAL
+1 MS
-10 IAAALITM
+10 I
-18 IIVPVGAELTN
+18 
-29 EEQII
+29 
-34 NDRRPIKCPEC
+34 
-45 GQQLNNTDGDGNK
+45 
-58 TPLAWRDVKGNV
+58 
-70 NYDTVDSYTHYCDN
+70 
-84 CQTDVTFHFWACKYS
+84 YS
-99 SCHICLPTSPGDVC
+99 LKMRASKHTGS
-113 PNCHAYQVIPED
+113 
-125 IQELIYGAG
+125 IQE
-134 DAENSYYA
+134 
-142 GTVQGY
+142 
-148 EKGKAAATDGGYE
+148 
-161 AGYNA
+161 
-166 GYEAGYAV
+166 
-174 YPFVMGHITNNGQK
+174 H
-188 EVQAEMAS
+188 
-196 PKYGGAYD
+196 
-204 PDKLK
+204 
-209 QDEKN
+209 
-214 QEAALAQLKVD
+214 
-225 GQDYN
+225 
-230 PKQMD
+230 
-235 AYETVS
+235 VS
-241 GAEKESSEGMFM
+241 GAEKILSQQELPQQM
-253 GSPII
+253 
-258 FGREALGKL
+258 EALLSRALHHAKGKADFINLKIEAVAPENLKYIEALPVSTHEAATPAEGRQFMCQIMTEL
-267 GVMDNMYVTMPLVK
+267 GLTPDKCQKILELFQATYGMRGAMLLDVDTLERLEPDQQRGIRATYMDSIVPKGEAKAICDGKNHFQEALVLASKVLSAPNIIGELCMSDDPDYITGYIATRDKGYIRITKLKKMGCHDGGRIFLYRGPKSQVEDCIQYLQEQRVLVK
-281 RLQYQAASVNF
+281 NVPSNPYANNTPKPKSTSDKPWHIFQDILAQKKSQQLYRNTKEISSAQAAHIIYQ
-292 NRALG
+292 G
-297 EGNKIKNQKALDNI
+297 QNQL
-311 IKAQT
+311 
-316 EAIAVQKRVT
+316 
-326 LDSYKPYVSADE
+326 
-338 LKQMGAWYDE
+338 M
-348 YLASV
+348 LAS
-353 VATLRSNESSDNKQK
+353 NDY
-368 QQEKATKLL
+368 
-377 NSRLLNKKEKVERRL
+377 
-392 ELLGQEA
+392 LGLIDHPEVKEA

-423 HNQLETALASFKHT
+423 HNQLETTLASFKHT

-554 RGIVEHFGLKR
+554 RGIAEHFGLKC

-676 IQNIFISPIRYP
+676 RQNIFISPIRYP

-701 MATHTAEE
+701 MATHTPEE
-709 LRQAAHTIGQ
+709 LCQAAHTIGQ
-719 TISRLTNN
+719 TIARLTDN

>member
-1 MKKVLAVAL
+1 MS
-10 IAAALITM
+10 I
-18 IIVPVGAELTN
+18 
-29 EEQII
+29 
-34 NDRRPIKCPEC
+34 
-45 GQQLNNTDGDGNK
+45 
-58 TPLAWRDVKGNV
+58 
-70 NYDTVDSYTHYCDN
+70 
-84 CQTDVTFHFWACKYS
+84 YS
-99 SCHICLPTSPGDVC
+99 LKMRASKHTGS
-113 PNCHAYQVIPED
+113 
-125 IQELIYGAG
+125 IQE
-134 DAENSYYA
+134 
-142 GTVQGY
+142 
-148 EKGKAAATDGGYE
+148 
-161 AGYNA
+161 
-166 GYEAGYAV
+166 
-174 YPFVMGHITNNGQK
+174 H
-188 EVQAEMAS
+188 
-196 PKYGGAYD
+196 
-204 PDKLK
+204 
-209 QDEKN
+209 
-214 QEAALAQLKVD
+214 
-225 GQDYN
+225 
-230 PKQMD
+230 
-235 AYETVS
+235 VS
-241 GAEKESSEGMFM
+241 GAEKILPQQELPQQM
-253 GSPII
+253 
-258 FGREALGKL
+258 EALL
-267 GVMDNMYVTMPLVK
+267 
-281 RLQYQAASVNF
+281 S
-292 NRALG
+292 RALHHAKG
-297 EGNKIKNQKALDNI
+297 KADFINLKI
-311 IKAQT
+311 
-316 EAIAVQKRVT
+316 EAIAPENLQYIEALPVSTHEAANPAEGRQFMCQIMTELGLTPDKCQKILELFQATYGMRGAMLLDVNT
-326 LDSYKPYVSADE
+326 LERLEPDQQRGIRATYMDSIAPKGEAKAICDGKNHFQEALV
-338 LKQMGAWYDE
+338 
-348 YLASV
+348 LASKV
-353 VATLRSNESSDNKQK
+353 LSAPNIIGELCMSDDPDYITGYIATRDKGYIRITQLKEMGCPDGGRIFLYRGPKSQVEDCIKYLQEQRVLVKNVPANPYGNNTPKPKSAPNKPWQVFEDILAQKKSQQLYRNTKEISSAQAAHIIYQGQNQLMLASNDY
-368 QQEKATKLL
+368 
-377 NSRLLNKKEKVERRL
+377 
-392 ELLGQEA
+392 LGLIDHPEIKEA

-491 DMKDLAEKLQEH
+491 DMKDLAEKLQEY

-517 MGGDIAPLPDIMA
+517 MGGDIAPLPDIME

-554 RGIVEHFGLKR
+554 RGIVEHFGLNR

-676 IQNIFISPIRYP
+676 RQNIFISPIRYP

-701 MATHTAEE
+701 MATHTPEE
-709 LRQAAHTIGQ
+709 LCQAAHTIGQ
-719 TISRLTNN
+719 TISRLTDN

>member
-1 MKKVLAVAL
+1 M
-10 IAAALITM
+10 
-18 IIVPVGAELTN
+18 
-29 EEQII
+29 
-34 NDRRPIKCPEC
+34 
-45 GQQLNNTDGDGNK
+45 
-58 TPLAWRDVKGNV
+58 
-70 NYDTVDSYTHYCDN
+70 
-84 CQTDVTFHFWACKYS
+84 
-99 SCHICLPTSPGDVC
+99 
-113 PNCHAYQVIPED
+113 
-125 IQELIYGAG
+125 
-134 DAENSYYA
+134 
-142 GTVQGY
+142 
-148 EKGKAAATDGGYE
+148 
-161 AGYNA
+161 
-166 GYEAGYAV
+166 
-174 YPFVMGHITNNGQK
+174 
-188 EVQAEMAS
+188 
-196 PKYGGAYD
+196 
-204 PDKLK
+204 
-209 QDEKN
+209 
-214 QEAALAQLKVD
+214 
-225 GQDYN
+225 
-230 PKQMD
+230 
-235 AYETVS
+235 
-241 GAEKESSEGMFM
+241 
-253 GSPII
+253 
-258 FGREALGKL
+258 
-267 GVMDNMYVTMPLVK
+267 
-281 RLQYQAASVNF
+281 
-292 NRALG
+292 
-297 EGNKIKNQKALDNI
+297 
-311 IKAQT
+311 
-316 EAIAVQKRVT
+316 
-326 LDSYKPYVSADE
+326 
-338 LKQMGAWYDE
+338 
-348 YLASV
+348 LAS
-353 VATLRSNESSDNKQK
+353 NDY
-368 QQEKATKLL
+368 
-377 NSRLLNKKEKVERRL
+377 
-392 ELLGQEA
+392 LGLIDHPEVKEA

-444 TGYMANVGIISALGI
+444 TGYMANAGIISALGI

-623 ENQPSMVHQLQ
+623 ENQPSMVRQLQ

-641 KTLQQEGI
+641 KTLQKEGI

-664 EELALRVAEELN
+664 EELALRVAEKLN
-676 IQNIFISPIRYP
+676 RQNIFISPIRYP

-701 MATHTAEE
+701 MATHTPEE
-709 LRQAAHTIGQ
+709 LCQAAHTIGQ
-719 TISRLTNN
+719 TISRLTDN

>member
-1 MKKVLAVAL
+1 MS
-10 IAAALITM
+10 I
-18 IIVPVGAELTN
+18 
-29 EEQII
+29 
-34 NDRRPIKCPEC
+34 
-45 GQQLNNTDGDGNK
+45 
-58 TPLAWRDVKGNV
+58 
-70 NYDTVDSYTHYCDN
+70 
-84 CQTDVTFHFWACKYS
+84 YS
-99 SCHICLPTSPGDVC
+99 LKMRASKHTGS
-113 PNCHAYQVIPED
+113 
-125 IQELIYGAG
+125 IQE
-134 DAENSYYA
+134 
-142 GTVQGY
+142 
-148 EKGKAAATDGGYE
+148 
-161 AGYNA
+161 
-166 GYEAGYAV
+166 
-174 YPFVMGHITNNGQK
+174 H
-188 EVQAEMAS
+188 
-196 PKYGGAYD
+196 
-204 PDKLK
+204 
-209 QDEKN
+209 
-214 QEAALAQLKVD
+214 
-225 GQDYN
+225 
-230 PKQMD
+230 
-235 AYETVS
+235 VS
-241 GAEKESSEGMFM
+241 GAEKILPQQELPQQM
-253 GSPII
+253 
-258 FGREALGKL
+258 EALLSRALHHAKGKADFINLKIEAVAPENLKYIEALPVSTHEAATPAEGRQFMCQIMTEL
-267 GVMDNMYVTMPLVK
+267 GLTTDKCQKILELFQATYGMRGAMLLDVDTLERLEPDQQRGIRATYMDSIAPKGEAKAICDGKNHFQEALVLASKVLSAPNIIGELCMSDDPDYITGYIATQDKGYIRITQLKEMGCPDGGRIFLYHGPKSQVNDCIKYLQEQRVLVK
-281 RLQYQAASVNF
+281 NVPTNLYGNNTPKPKSAPNKPWQVFEDILAQKKSQQLYRNTKEISSAQAAHIIYQ
-292 NRALG
+292 G
-297 EGNKIKNQKALDNI
+297 QNQL
-311 IKAQT
+311 
-316 EAIAVQKRVT
+316 
-326 LDSYKPYVSADE
+326 
-338 LKQMGAWYDE
+338 M
-348 YLASV
+348 LAS
-353 VATLRSNESSDNKQK
+353 NDY
-368 QQEKATKLL
+368 
-377 NSRLLNKKEKVERRL
+377 
-392 ELLGQEA
+392 LGLIDHPEVKEA

-491 DMKDLAEKLQEH
+491 DMKDLAEKLQQH

-554 RGIVEHFGLKR
+554 RGIAEHFGLKR

-676 IQNIFISPIRYP
+676 RQNIFISPIRYP

-701 MATHTAEE
+701 MATHTPEE
-709 LRQAAHTIGQ
+709 LCQAAHTIGQ
-719 TISRLTNN
+719 TISRLTDN

>member
-1 MKKVLAVAL
+1 MS
-10 IAAALITM
+10 I
-18 IIVPVGAELTN
+18 
-29 EEQII
+29 
-34 NDRRPIKCPEC
+34 
-45 GQQLNNTDGDGNK
+45 
-58 TPLAWRDVKGNV
+58 
-70 NYDTVDSYTHYCDN
+70 
-84 CQTDVTFHFWACKYS
+84 YS
-99 SCHICLPTSPGDVC
+99 LKMRASKHTGS
-113 PNCHAYQVIPED
+113 
-125 IQELIYGAG
+125 IQE
-134 DAENSYYA
+134 
-142 GTVQGY
+142 
-148 EKGKAAATDGGYE
+148 
-161 AGYNA
+161 
-166 GYEAGYAV
+166 
-174 YPFVMGHITNNGQK
+174 H
-188 EVQAEMAS
+188 
-196 PKYGGAYD
+196 
-204 PDKLK
+204 
-209 QDEKN
+209 
-214 QEAALAQLKVD
+214 
-225 GQDYN
+225 
-230 PKQMD
+230 
-235 AYETVS
+235 VS
-241 GAEKESSEGMFM
+241 GAEKILPQQELPQQMEALLSRALHHAKGKADFINLKIEAISSENLQY
-253 GSPII
+253 I
-258 FGREALGKL
+258 EALPVSTHEAATPAEGRQFMCQIMTELGLTPDKCQKILELFQATYGMRGAMLLDVDTLERLEPDQQRGIRATYMDSIAPKGEAKAICDGKNHFQEAL
-267 GVMDNMYVTMPLVK
+267 VLASKVLSAPNIIGELCMSDDPDYITGYIATRDKGYIRITQLKEMGCPDGGRIFLYRGPKSQVEDCIQYLQEQRVLVK
-281 RLQYQAASVNF
+281 NVPSNPYANNTPKPKSTSDKPWQIFQDILDQKKSQQLYRNTKEISSAQAAHIIYQ
-292 NRALG
+292 G
-297 EGNKIKNQKALDNI
+297 QNQL
-311 IKAQT
+311 
-316 EAIAVQKRVT
+316 
-326 LDSYKPYVSADE
+326 
-338 LKQMGAWYDE
+338 M
-348 YLASV
+348 LAS
-353 VATLRSNESSDNKQK
+353 NDY
-368 QQEKATKLL
+368 
-377 NSRLLNKKEKVERRL
+377 
-392 ELLGQEA
+392 LGLIDHPEVKEA

-554 RGIVEHFGLKR
+554 RGIAEHFGLKR

-676 IQNIFISPIRYP
+676 RQNIFISPIRYP

-701 MATHTAEE
+701 MATHTPEE
-709 LRQAAHTIGQ
+709 LCQAAHTIGQ
-719 TISRLTNN
+719 TISRLADN

>member
-1 MKKVLAVAL
+1 MS
-10 IAAALITM
+10 I
-18 IIVPVGAELTN
+18 
-29 EEQII
+29 
-34 NDRRPIKCPEC
+34 
-45 GQQLNNTDGDGNK
+45 
-58 TPLAWRDVKGNV
+58 
-70 NYDTVDSYTHYCDN
+70 
-84 CQTDVTFHFWACKYS
+84 YS
-99 SCHICLPTSPGDVC
+99 LKMRASKHTGS
-113 PNCHAYQVIPED
+113 
-125 IQELIYGAG
+125 IQE
-134 DAENSYYA
+134 
-142 GTVQGY
+142 
-148 EKGKAAATDGGYE
+148 
-161 AGYNA
+161 
-166 GYEAGYAV
+166 
-174 YPFVMGHITNNGQK
+174 H
-188 EVQAEMAS
+188 
-196 PKYGGAYD
+196 
-204 PDKLK
+204 
-209 QDEKN
+209 
-214 QEAALAQLKVD
+214 
-225 GQDYN
+225 
-230 PKQMD
+230 
-235 AYETVS
+235 VS
-241 GAEKESSEGMFM
+241 GAEKILPQQELPQQMEALLSRALHHAKGKADFINLKIEAISSE
-253 GSPII
+253 SLKYI
-258 FGREALGKL
+258 EALPVSTHEAATPAEGRQFMCQIMAELGLTPDKCQKILALFQATYGMRGAMLLDVDTLERLEPDQQRGIRATYMDSIAPKGEAKAICEGKNHFQEAL
-267 GVMDNMYVTMPLVK
+267 VLASKVLSAPNIIGELCMSDDPDYITGYIATQDRGYIRITQLKEMGCPDGGRIFLYHGPKSQVNDCIKYLQEQRVLVK
-281 RLQYQAASVNF
+281 NVPTNPYGNNTPKPKSAPNKPWQVFEDILAQKKNQQLYRNTKEISSAQAAHIIYQ
-292 NRALG
+292 G
-297 EGNKIKNQKALDNI
+297 QNQL
-311 IKAQT
+311 
-316 EAIAVQKRVT
+316 
-326 LDSYKPYVSADE
+326 
-338 LKQMGAWYDE
+338 M
-348 YLASV
+348 LAS
-353 VATLRSNESSDNKQK
+353 NDY
-368 QQEKATKLL
+368 
-377 NSRLLNKKEKVERRL
+377 
-392 ELLGQEA
+392 LGLIDHPEVKEA

-479 LSHAKTVVYKHN
+479 LNHAKTVVYKHN
-491 DMKDLAEKLQEH
+491 NMKDLAEKLQEH

-612 LAAATKALELL
+612 LAAAAKALELL

>member
-1 MKKVLAVAL
+1 MS
-10 IAAALITM
+10 I
-18 IIVPVGAELTN
+18 
-29 EEQII
+29 
-34 NDRRPIKCPEC
+34 
-45 GQQLNNTDGDGNK
+45 
-58 TPLAWRDVKGNV
+58 
-70 NYDTVDSYTHYCDN
+70 
-84 CQTDVTFHFWACKYS
+84 YS
-99 SCHICLPTSPGDVC
+99 LKMRASKHTGS
-113 PNCHAYQVIPED
+113 
-125 IQELIYGAG
+125 IQE
-134 DAENSYYA
+134 
-142 GTVQGY
+142 
-148 EKGKAAATDGGYE
+148 
-161 AGYNA
+161 
-166 GYEAGYAV
+166 
-174 YPFVMGHITNNGQK
+174 H
-188 EVQAEMAS
+188 
-196 PKYGGAYD
+196 
-204 PDKLK
+204 
-209 QDEKN
+209 
-214 QEAALAQLKVD
+214 
-225 GQDYN
+225 
-230 PKQMD
+230 
-235 AYETVS
+235 VS
-241 GAEKESSEGMFM
+241 GAEKILPLQELPQQM
-253 GSPII
+253 
-258 FGREALGKL
+258 EALLSRALHHAKGKADFINLKIEAVAPENLQYIEALPVSTHEAANPAEGRQFMCQIMTEL
-267 GVMDNMYVTMPLVK
+267 GLTPDKCQKILELFQATYGMRGAMLLDVDTLERLEPDQQRGIRATYMDSIAPKGEAKAICDGKNHFQEALVLASKVLSAPNIIGELCMSDDPDYITGYIASRDKGYIRITQLKEMGCPDGGRIFLYRGPKSQVEDCIKYLQEQRVLVK
-281 RLQYQAASVNF
+281 NVPANPYGNNTPKPKSAPNKPWQVFEDILAQKKSQQLYRNTKEISSAQAAHIIYQ
-292 NRALG
+292 G
-297 EGNKIKNQKALDNI
+297 QNQL
-311 IKAQT
+311 
-316 EAIAVQKRVT
+316 
-326 LDSYKPYVSADE
+326 
-338 LKQMGAWYDE
+338 M
-348 YLASV
+348 LAS
-353 VATLRSNESSDNKQK
+353 NDY
-368 QQEKATKLL
+368 
-377 NSRLLNKKEKVERRL
+377 
-392 ELLGQEA
+392 LGLIDHPEVKEA

-554 RGIVEHFGLKR
+554 RGIVEHFSLKR

-585 CGSQLLIDYLRNTAR
+585 CGSQILIDYLRNTAR

-641 KTLQQEGI
+641 ETLQQEGI

-676 IQNIFISPIRYP
+676 RQNIFISPIRYP

-701 MATHTAEE
+701 MATHTPEE

-719 TISRLTNN
+719 TILRLTNN

>member
-1 MKKVLAVAL
+1 MS
-10 IAAALITM
+10 I
-18 IIVPVGAELTN
+18 
-29 EEQII
+29 
-34 NDRRPIKCPEC
+34 
-45 GQQLNNTDGDGNK
+45 
-58 TPLAWRDVKGNV
+58 
-70 NYDTVDSYTHYCDN
+70 
-84 CQTDVTFHFWACKYS
+84 YS
-99 SCHICLPTSPGDVC
+99 LKMRASKHTGS
-113 PNCHAYQVIPED
+113 
-125 IQELIYGAG
+125 IQE
-134 DAENSYYA
+134 
-142 GTVQGY
+142 
-148 EKGKAAATDGGYE
+148 
-161 AGYNA
+161 
-166 GYEAGYAV
+166 
-174 YPFVMGHITNNGQK
+174 H
-188 EVQAEMAS
+188 
-196 PKYGGAYD
+196 
-204 PDKLK
+204 
-209 QDEKN
+209 
-214 QEAALAQLKVD
+214 
-225 GQDYN
+225 
-230 PKQMD
+230 
-235 AYETVS
+235 VS
-241 GAEKESSEGMFM
+241 GAEKILPQHELPQQM
-253 GSPII
+253 
-258 FGREALGKL
+258 EALLSRALHHAKGKADFINLKIEAVAPENLQYIEALPVSTHEAATPAEGQQFMCQIMAEL
-267 GVMDNMYVTMPLVK
+267 GLTQDKCQKILELFQATYGMRGAMLLDVDTLERLEPDQQRGIRATYMDSIAPKGEAKAICDGKNHFQEALVLASKVLSAPNIIGELCMSDDPDYITGYIATQDKGYIRITQLKEMGCPDGGRIFLYHGPKSQVNDCIKYLQEQRVLVK
-281 RLQYQAASVNF
+281 NVPTNLYGNNTPKPKSAPNKPWQVFEDILAQKKSQQLYRNTKEISSAQAAHIIYQ
-292 NRALG
+292 G
-297 EGNKIKNQKALDNI
+297 QNQL
-311 IKAQT
+311 
-316 EAIAVQKRVT
+316 
-326 LDSYKPYVSADE
+326 
-338 LKQMGAWYDE
+338 M
-348 YLASV
+348 LAS
-353 VATLRSNESSDNKQK
+353 NDY
-368 QQEKATKLL
+368 
-377 NSRLLNKKEKVERRL
+377 
-392 ELLGQEA
+392 LGLIDHPEVKEA

-491 DMKDLAEKLQEH
+491 DMKDLAEKLQQH

-554 RGIVEHFGLKR
+554 RGIAEHFGLKR

-676 IQNIFISPIRYP
+676 RQNIFISPIRYP

-701 MATHTAEE
+701 MATHTPEE
-709 LRQAAHTIGQ
+709 LCQAAHTIGQ
-719 TISRLTNN
+719 TISRLTDN

>member
-1 MKKVLAVAL
+1 MS
-10 IAAALITM
+10 I
-18 IIVPVGAELTN
+18 
-29 EEQII
+29 
-34 NDRRPIKCPEC
+34 
-45 GQQLNNTDGDGNK
+45 
-58 TPLAWRDVKGNV
+58 
-70 NYDTVDSYTHYCDN
+70 
-84 CQTDVTFHFWACKYS
+84 YS
-99 SCHICLPTSPGDVC
+99 LKMRASKHTGS
-113 PNCHAYQVIPED
+113 
-125 IQELIYGAG
+125 IQE
-134 DAENSYYA
+134 
-142 GTVQGY
+142 
-148 EKGKAAATDGGYE
+148 
-161 AGYNA
+161 
-166 GYEAGYAV
+166 
-174 YPFVMGHITNNGQK
+174 H
-188 EVQAEMAS
+188 
-196 PKYGGAYD
+196 
-204 PDKLK
+204 
-209 QDEKN
+209 
-214 QEAALAQLKVD
+214 
-225 GQDYN
+225 
-230 PKQMD
+230 
-235 AYETVS
+235 VS
-241 GAEKESSEGMFM
+241 GAEKILPQQELPQQMEALLSRALHHAKGKADFINLKIEAISSENLQY
-253 GSPII
+253 I
-258 FGREALGKL
+258 EALPVSTHEAATPAEGQQFMCQIMTELGLTPDKCQKILELFQATYGMRGAMLLDVDTLERLEPDQQRGIRATYMDSIAPKGEAKAICDGKNHFQEAL
-267 GVMDNMYVTMPLVK
+267 VLASKVLSAPNIIGELCMSDDPDYITGYIATRDKGYIRITQLKEMGCPDGGRIFLYRGPKSQVEDCIKYLQEQRVLVK
-281 RLQYQAASVNF
+281 NVPANPYANNTPKPKSAPNKPWQVFEDILAQKKSQQLYRNTKEISSAQAAHIIYQ
-292 NRALG
+292 G
-297 EGNKIKNQKALDNI
+297 QNQL
-311 IKAQT
+311 
-316 EAIAVQKRVT
+316 
-326 LDSYKPYVSADE
+326 
-338 LKQMGAWYDE
+338 M
-348 YLASV
+348 LAS
-353 VATLRSNESSDNKQK
+353 NDY
-368 QQEKATKLL
+368 
-377 NSRLLNKKEKVERRL
+377 
-392 ELLGQEA
+392 LGLIDHPEVKEA

-641 KTLQQEGI
+641 KTLKQEGI

-676 IQNIFISPIRYP
+676 RQNIFISPIRYP

-701 MATHTAEE
+701 MATHTPEE

>member
-1 MKKVLAVAL
+1 MS
-10 IAAALITM
+10 I
-18 IIVPVGAELTN
+18 
-29 EEQII
+29 
-34 NDRRPIKCPEC
+34 
-45 GQQLNNTDGDGNK
+45 
-58 TPLAWRDVKGNV
+58 
-70 NYDTVDSYTHYCDN
+70 
-84 CQTDVTFHFWACKYS
+84 YS
-99 SCHICLPTSPGDVC
+99 LKMRASKHTGS
-113 PNCHAYQVIPED
+113 
-125 IQELIYGAG
+125 IQE
-134 DAENSYYA
+134 
-142 GTVQGY
+142 
-148 EKGKAAATDGGYE
+148 
-161 AGYNA
+161 
-166 GYEAGYAV
+166 
-174 YPFVMGHITNNGQK
+174 H
-188 EVQAEMAS
+188 
-196 PKYGGAYD
+196 
-204 PDKLK
+204 
-209 QDEKN
+209 
-214 QEAALAQLKVD
+214 
-225 GQDYN
+225 
-230 PKQMD
+230 
-235 AYETVS
+235 VS
-241 GAEKESSEGMFM
+241 GAEKILPQQELPQQMEALLSRALHHAKGKADFINLKIEAISSE
-253 GSPII
+253 SLQYI
-258 FGREALGKL
+258 EALPVSTHEAANPAEGRQFMCQIMTELGLPPDKCQKILELFQATYGMRGAMLLDVDTLERLEPDQQRGIRATYMDSIAPKGEAKAICDGKNHFQEAL
-267 GVMDNMYVTMPLVK
+267 VLASKVLSAPNIIGELCMSDDPDYITGYIATRDKGYIRITQLKEMGCPDGGRIFLYRGPKSQVEDCIKYLQEQRVLVK
-281 RLQYQAASVNF
+281 NVPANPYANNTPKPKSPSDKPWQIFEDILAQKKSQQLYRNTKEISSAQAAHIIYQ
-292 NRALG
+292 G
-297 EGNKIKNQKALDNI
+297 QNQL
-311 IKAQT
+311 
-316 EAIAVQKRVT
+316 
-326 LDSYKPYVSADE
+326 
-338 LKQMGAWYDE
+338 M
-348 YLASV
+348 LAS
-353 VATLRSNESSDNKQK
+353 NDY
-368 QQEKATKLL
+368 
-377 NSRLLNKKEKVERRL
+377 
-392 ELLGQEA
+392 LGLIDHPEIKEA

-423 HNQLETALASFKHT
+423 HNQLEAALASFKHT

-444 TGYMANVGIISALGI
+444 TGYMANVGIISALGV

-530 LAEQYHVLTMVDEA
+530 LAEQHHVLTMVDEA

-676 IQNIFISPIRYP
+676 RQNIFISPIRYP

-701 MATHTAEE
+701 MATHTPEE

-719 TISRLTNN
+719 TISRLTDN

>member
-1 MKKVLAVAL
+1 MS
-10 IAAALITM
+10 I
-18 IIVPVGAELTN
+18 
-29 EEQII
+29 
-34 NDRRPIKCPEC
+34 
-45 GQQLNNTDGDGNK
+45 
-58 TPLAWRDVKGNV
+58 
-70 NYDTVDSYTHYCDN
+70 
-84 CQTDVTFHFWACKYS
+84 YS
-99 SCHICLPTSPGDVC
+99 LKMRASKHTGS
-113 PNCHAYQVIPED
+113 
-125 IQELIYGAG
+125 IQE
-134 DAENSYYA
+134 
-142 GTVQGY
+142 
-148 EKGKAAATDGGYE
+148 
-161 AGYNA
+161 
-166 GYEAGYAV
+166 
-174 YPFVMGHITNNGQK
+174 H
-188 EVQAEMAS
+188 
-196 PKYGGAYD
+196 
-204 PDKLK
+204 
-209 QDEKN
+209 
-214 QEAALAQLKVD
+214 
-225 GQDYN
+225 
-230 PKQMD
+230 
-235 AYETVS
+235 VS
-241 GAEKESSEGMFM
+241 GAEKILPQQELPQQM
-253 GSPII
+253 
-258 FGREALGKL
+258 EALLSRALHHAKGKADFINLKIEAVSPENLKYIEALPVSTHEAATPAEGRQFMCQIMAEL
-267 GVMDNMYVTMPLVK
+267 GLTPDKCQKILELFQATYGMRGAMLLDVDTLERLEPDQQRGIRATYMDSIAPKGEAKAICDGKNHFQEALVLASKVLSAPNIIGELCMSDDPDYITGYIATRDKGYIRITKLKKMGCPGGGRIFLYRGPKSQVEDCIQYLQEQRVLVK
-281 RLQYQAASVNF
+281 NVPSNPYANNTPKPKSTSDKPWQIFEDILAQKKSQQLYRNTKEISSAQAAHIIYQ
-292 NRALG
+292 G
-297 EGNKIKNQKALDNI
+297 QNQL
-311 IKAQT
+311 
-316 EAIAVQKRVT
+316 
-326 LDSYKPYVSADE
+326 
-338 LKQMGAWYDE
+338 M
-348 YLASV
+348 LAS
-353 VATLRSNESSDNKQK
+353 NDY
-368 QQEKATKLL
+368 
-377 NSRLLNKKEKVERRL
+377 
-392 ELLGQEA
+392 LGLIDHPEVKEA

-554 RGIVEHFGLKR
+554 RGIAEHFGLKR

-612 LAAATKALELL
+612 LAAAAKALELL
-623 ENQPSMVHQLQ
+623 ENQPSMVQQLQ

-676 IQNIFISPIRYP
+676 RQNIFISPIRYP

-701 MATHTAEE
+701 MATHTPEE
-709 LRQAAHTIGQ
+709 LCQAAHTIGQ
-719 TISRLTNN
+719 TISRLADN

>member
-1 MKKVLAVAL
+1 MS
-10 IAAALITM
+10 I
-18 IIVPVGAELTN
+18 
-29 EEQII
+29 
-34 NDRRPIKCPEC
+34 
-45 GQQLNNTDGDGNK
+45 
-58 TPLAWRDVKGNV
+58 
-70 NYDTVDSYTHYCDN
+70 
-84 CQTDVTFHFWACKYS
+84 YS
-99 SCHICLPTSPGDVC
+99 LKMRASKHTGS
-113 PNCHAYQVIPED
+113 
-125 IQELIYGAG
+125 IQE
-134 DAENSYYA
+134 
-142 GTVQGY
+142 
-148 EKGKAAATDGGYE
+148 
-161 AGYNA
+161 
-166 GYEAGYAV
+166 
-174 YPFVMGHITNNGQK
+174 H
-188 EVQAEMAS
+188 
-196 PKYGGAYD
+196 
-204 PDKLK
+204 
-209 QDEKN
+209 
-214 QEAALAQLKVD
+214 
-225 GQDYN
+225 
-230 PKQMD
+230 
-235 AYETVS
+235 VS
-241 GAEKESSEGMFM
+241 GAEKILPQQELPQQMEALLSRALHHAKGKADFINLKIEAISSENLKY
-253 GSPII
+253 I
-258 FGREALGKL
+258 EALPVSTHEAATPTEGRQFMCQIMTELGLAPDKCQKILALFQATYGMRGAMLLDVDTLERLEPDQQRGIRATYMDSIAPKGEAKAICDGKNHFQEAL
-267 GVMDNMYVTMPLVK
+267 VLASKVLSAPNIIGELCMSDDPDYITGYIATRDKGYIRITQLKEMGCPDGGRIFLYRGPKSQVEDCIQYLQEQRVLVK
-281 RLQYQAASVNF
+281 NVPSNPYANNTPKPKSTSDKPWQIFQDILAQKKIQQLYRNTKEISSAQAAHIIYQ
-292 NRALG
+292 G
-297 EGNKIKNQKALDNI
+297 QNQL
-311 IKAQT
+311 
-316 EAIAVQKRVT
+316 
-326 LDSYKPYVSADE
+326 
-338 LKQMGAWYDE
+338 M
-348 YLASV
+348 LAS
-353 VATLRSNESSDNKQK
+353 NDY
-368 QQEKATKLL
+368 
-377 NSRLLNKKEKVERRL
+377 
-392 ELLGQEA
+392 LGLIDHPEVKEA

-423 HNQLETALASFKHT
+423 HNQLETTLASFKHT

-503 AGCQGLIVTDAVFS
+503 ASCQGLIVTDAVFS

-554 RGIVEHFGLKR
+554 RGIAEYFGLKR

-676 IQNIFISPIRYP
+676 RQNIFISPIRYP

-701 MATHTAEE
+701 MATHTPEE
-709 LRQAAHTIGQ
+709 LCQAAHTIGQ
-719 TISRLTNN
+719 TIARFTDN

>member
-1 MKKVLAVAL
+1 MS
-10 IAAALITM
+10 I
-18 IIVPVGAELTN
+18 
-29 EEQII
+29 
-34 NDRRPIKCPEC
+34 
-45 GQQLNNTDGDGNK
+45 
-58 TPLAWRDVKGNV
+58 
-70 NYDTVDSYTHYCDN
+70 
-84 CQTDVTFHFWACKYS
+84 YS
-99 SCHICLPTSPGDVC
+99 LKMRASKHTGS
-113 PNCHAYQVIPED
+113 
-125 IQELIYGAG
+125 IQE
-134 DAENSYYA
+134 
-142 GTVQGY
+142 
-148 EKGKAAATDGGYE
+148 
-161 AGYNA
+161 
-166 GYEAGYAV
+166 
-174 YPFVMGHITNNGQK
+174 H
-188 EVQAEMAS
+188 
-196 PKYGGAYD
+196 
-204 PDKLK
+204 
-209 QDEKN
+209 
-214 QEAALAQLKVD
+214 
-225 GQDYN
+225 
-230 PKQMD
+230 
-235 AYETVS
+235 VS
-241 GAEKESSEGMFM
+241 GAEKILPQQELPQQM
-253 GSPII
+253 
-258 FGREALGKL
+258 EALLSRALHHAKGKADFINLKIEAVAPENLKYIEALPVSTHEAATPAEGRQFMCQIMTEL
-267 GVMDNMYVTMPLVK
+267 GLTPDKCQKILELFQATYGMRGAMLLDVDTLERLEPDQQRGIRATYMDSIAPKGEAKAICDGKNHFQEALVLASKVLSAPNIIGELCMSDDPDYITGYIATRDKGYIRITQLKKMGCPDGGRIFLYRGPKSQVEDCIQYLQEQRVLVK
-281 RLQYQAASVNF
+281 NVPSNPYANNTPKPKSTSDKPWQIFQDILAQKKSQQLYRNTKEISSAQAAHIIYQ
-292 NRALG
+292 G
-297 EGNKIKNQKALDNI
+297 QNQL
-311 IKAQT
+311 
-316 EAIAVQKRVT
+316 
-326 LDSYKPYVSADE
+326 
-338 LKQMGAWYDE
+338 M
-348 YLASV
+348 LAS
-353 VATLRSNESSDNKQK
+353 NDY
-368 QQEKATKLL
+368 
-377 NSRLLNKKEKVERRL
+377 
-392 ELLGQEA
+392 LGLIDHPEVKEA
-399 AKEAINIYGVGSGG
+399 AKEAIKIYGVGSGG

-554 RGIVEHFGLKR
+554 RGIAEHFGLKR

-641 KTLQQEGI
+641 KTLQKEGI

-676 IQNIFISPIRYP
+676 RQNIFISPIRYP

-701 MATHTAEE
+701 MATHTPEE
-709 LRQAAHTIGQ
+709 LCQAAHTIGQ
-719 TISRLTNN
+719 TISRLADN

>member
-1 MKKVLAVAL
+1 MS
-10 IAAALITM
+10 I
-18 IIVPVGAELTN
+18 
-29 EEQII
+29 
-34 NDRRPIKCPEC
+34 
-45 GQQLNNTDGDGNK
+45 
-58 TPLAWRDVKGNV
+58 
-70 NYDTVDSYTHYCDN
+70 
-84 CQTDVTFHFWACKYS
+84 YS
-99 SCHICLPTSPGDVC
+99 LKMRASKHTGS
-113 PNCHAYQVIPED
+113 
-125 IQELIYGAG
+125 IQE
-134 DAENSYYA
+134 
-142 GTVQGY
+142 
-148 EKGKAAATDGGYE
+148 
-161 AGYNA
+161 
-166 GYEAGYAV
+166 
-174 YPFVMGHITNNGQK
+174 H
-188 EVQAEMAS
+188 
-196 PKYGGAYD
+196 
-204 PDKLK
+204 
-209 QDEKN
+209 
-214 QEAALAQLKVD
+214 
-225 GQDYN
+225 
-230 PKQMD
+230 
-235 AYETVS
+235 VS
-241 GAEKESSEGMFM
+241 GAEKILPQQELPQQM
-253 GSPII
+253 
-258 FGREALGKL
+258 EALLSRALHHAKGKADFINLKIEAVAPENLQYIEALPVSTHEAATPAEGRQFMCQIMTEL
-267 GVMDNMYVTMPLVK
+267 GLTPDKCQKILELFQATYGMRGAMLLDVDTLERLEPDQQRGIRATYMDSIAPKGEAKAICDGKNHFQEALVLASKVLSAPNIIGELCMSDDPDYITGYIATRDKGYIRITQLKEMGCPDGGRIFLYRGPKSQVEDCIQYLQEQRVLVK
-281 RLQYQAASVNF
+281 NVPSNPYANNTPKPKSTSDKPWQIFQDILDQKKIQQLYRNTKEISSAQAAHIIYQ
-292 NRALG
+292 G
-297 EGNKIKNQKALDNI
+297 QNQL
-311 IKAQT
+311 
-316 EAIAVQKRVT
+316 
-326 LDSYKPYVSADE
+326 
-338 LKQMGAWYDE
+338 M
-348 YLASV
+348 LAS
-353 VATLRSNESSDNKQK
+353 NDY
-368 QQEKATKLL
+368 
-377 NSRLLNKKEKVERRL
+377 
-392 ELLGQEA
+392 LGLIDHPEVKEA

-544 HATGVIGATG
+544 HATGVIGVTG
-554 RGIVEHFGLKR
+554 RGIAEHFGLKR

-579 AEGGYV
+579 TEGGYV

-623 ENQPSMVHQLQ
+623 KNQPSMVHQLQ

-641 KTLQQEGI
+641 KTLQQKGI

-676 IQNIFISPIRYP
+676 RQNIFISPIRYP

-701 MATHTAEE
+701 MATHTPEE
-709 LRQAAHTIGQ
+709 LCQAARTIGQ
-719 TISRLTNN
+719 TIARFTDN